1 MVKLI
6 LHYLKRYKLLL
17 AINICSVFG
26 FALAELGIP
35 TIVSEMIDNGVMTG
49 DTGYLLKMGG
59 VIAVISILG
68 VCGTII
74 LGYCCAR
81 ISTLVTRDI
90 RNDVFIRVQSLSHH
104 EMNQF
109 GVSSLI
115 TRTNNDAFQILQFL
129 NIILRTALMTP
140 VMIIVS
146 FTPDHPGLPPLSLII
161 ASTVPIIVL
170 GVIIVAKIS
179 GPISERQQRSLD
191 SINRIFRE
199 NLTGVRVIRS
209 FNNDSYESERFD
221 KENTFFTGQS
231 CRLFKLMSAT
241 ILYFSS

>member
-129 NIILRTALMTP
+129 NIILRTLY
-140 VMIIVS
+140 
-146 FTPDHPGLPPLSLII
+146 PDHPGLPPALPDYRFHR
-161 ASTVPIIVL
+161 AHYYT
-170 GVIIVAKIS
+170 GRHYRGKNF
-179 GPISERQQRSLD
+179 RSH
-191 SINRIFRE
+191 
-199 NLTGVRVIRS
+199 
-209 FNNDSYESERFD
+209 
-221 KENTFFTGQS
+221 Q
-231 CRLFKLMSAT
+231 
-241 ILYFSS
+241 